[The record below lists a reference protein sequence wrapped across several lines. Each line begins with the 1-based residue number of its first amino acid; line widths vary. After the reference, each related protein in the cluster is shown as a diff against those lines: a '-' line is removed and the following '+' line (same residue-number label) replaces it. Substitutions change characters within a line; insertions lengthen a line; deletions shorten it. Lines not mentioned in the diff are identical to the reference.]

1 MEHRKLVSELK
12 PSKPRQQIF
21 AFVLSFFLFVL
32 FAVHKLHSAMC
43 MSFAIIYIFVMLFGL
58 FHLRQSGMK
67 NILTNYFNIK
77 TER

>member
-21 AFVLSFFLFVL
+21 RICFKYFLFVL
-32 FAVHKLHSAMC
+32 YAVYVFC
-43 MSFAIIYIFVMLFGL
+43 NYIYIFVMLFGL

-67 NILTNYFNIK
+67 NILTNYLNIK